1 MAEAWR
7 VERGYLAALPDP
19 LPATDRHAAV
29 RVSKDCFVRFA
40 GVDYSV
46 PPGHVGRRVRLV
58 ASLTELRVFADGGE
72 LARHTRSDVPADV
85 VLAPAHAR
93 ALMRERAARQRL
105 ATNDVALPGVDLARY
120 DAAVGVR
127 R

>member
-1 MAEAWR
+1 
-7 VERGYLAALPDP
+7 
-19 LPATDRHAAV
+19 
-29 RVSKDCFVRFA
+29 
-40 GVDYSV
+40 
-46 PPGHVGRRVRLV
+46 VRLV